1 MAIGF
6 QKFDQ
11 NLNLGGLRVGHRR
24 EEVEV
29 EVEVDGEKGFLVS
42 IGTL

>member
-6 QKFDQ
+6 QKCDQ

-29 EVEVDGEKGFLVS
+29 EVDGEKGFLVS
-42 IGTL
+42 NGTL